1 MLFEINFIHT
11 FGIFAFSFGLQLID
25 LHWCPEYSIDPLTC
39 ILFHNYENNIWLY
52 ILFENRVVAAE
63 SASGC
68 GNWSQLRKQMSAA
81 ETDTAIIWVN
91 ENERMTND

>member
-1 MLFEINFIHT
+1 M
-11 FGIFAFSFGLQLID
+11 
-25 LHWCPEYSIDPLTC
+25 
-39 ILFHNYENNIWLY
+39 Y

-81 ETDTAIIWVN
+81 ETDTAIIWMN
-91 ENERMTND
+91 RDEQMTNDQMEMVMKNNFID